1 MFYLNISSTDFFKEK
16 QIAKPL
22 HFEEIIYMLKI
33 HLSRIVSLGEVGGAK
48 LLSHRTPLNY
58 RSGQKKQ
65 FKPRAAM
72 HHAISAKAQHDGI

>member
-1 MFYLNISSTDFFKEK
+1 
-16 QIAKPL
+16 
-22 HFEEIIYMLKI
+22 MLKI